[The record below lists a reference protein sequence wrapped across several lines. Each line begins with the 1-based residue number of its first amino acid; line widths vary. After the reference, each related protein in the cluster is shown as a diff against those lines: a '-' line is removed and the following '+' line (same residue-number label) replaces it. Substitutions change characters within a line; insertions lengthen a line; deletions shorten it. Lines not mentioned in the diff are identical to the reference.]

1 MQKLETIVNEK
12 IHPHDYE
19 TQIARW
25 NRYIEVLK
33 KIKYKAKAIRGV
45 SLSENINSNINKM
58 GDRHKDING
67 FGFIPLLFI
76 IATLPALSDQDY
88 TSYAIGAILAIVSI
102 SSIIAFNGYIPRRKH
117 DTLNISCNPVLH
129 INEMEFVHTM
139 ISGIP
144 EVKKDPE
151 IYLPALS
158 LSIPRQWITTE
169 STRRVMEQMDKIK
182 GLDNYE

>member
-12 IHPHDYE
+12 IDSQDYE
-19 TQIARW
+19 AQIARW
-25 NRYIEVLK
+25 NRYLEVLK
-33 KIKYKAKAIRGV
+33 QIKYKAKNIRGV
-45 SLSENINSNINKM
+45 SLSENINSNIDKM
-58 GDRHKDING
+58 GDRPKHING
-67 FGFIPLLFI
+67 FGFIILLFI
-76 IATLPALSDQDY
+76 MITLPALSDENY

-102 SSIIAFNGYIPRRKH
+102 SSITAFSEYIPRRKH

-151 IYLPALS
+151 IYLPSLS